1 MQSQRPEDRRVH
13 PRHPFVVRV
22 DYPGKHEY
30 LSDWTENVSAGGVFL
45 RTEQVFELGDRL
57 TVAMSFPGLL
67 DPVHIEGVVTWVRP
81 ENGLQPRGVGL
92 RVDLESQ
99 RRKLAELALL
109 VAENERAAVAAP
121 APQPYSVLVV
131 EDNANIAELYER
143 VLARVGELSRGGV
156 RTFMAVNGFDAL
168 EVLRREAIDLVLS
181 DLYMPV
187 MDGVAL
193 VQQMR
198 ADAKLARV
206 PVVLI
211 TSGGDEDKAR
221 AEKAGTTGFMRKPVQ
236 FAQLLSTVVA
246 LLRSR
251 T

>member
-1 MQSQRPEDRRVH
+1 MQSPRPEDRRLH

-22 DYPGKHEY
+22 EYPGRHEY

-45 RTEQVFELGDRL
+45 RTDQVFALGDRV

-67 DPVHIEGVVTWVRP
+67 EPVQIEGVVTWMRP
-81 ENGLQPRGVGL
+81 EHGTQPQGVGL
-92 RVDLESQ
+92 RVDLESH

-109 VAENERAAVAAP
+109 VGESERAAGSAHATRSY
-121 APQPYSVLVV
+121 AVLIV
-131 EDNANIAELYER
+131 EDNANIAELYQR
-143 VLARVGELSRGGV
+143 VLARVGELSSGGV
-156 RTFMAVNGFDAL
+156 RTFMAVNGFEAL
-168 EVLRREAIDLVLS
+168 ETLRRETIDLVLS

-198 ADAKLARV
+198 ADARLAGV
-206 PVVLI
+206 PIVLI
-211 TSGGDEDKAR
+211 TSGGDDERAR
-221 AEKAGTTGFMRKPVQ
+221 AERAGVTGFMRKPVQ

-246 LLRSR
+246 LLRLRS
-251 T
+251 